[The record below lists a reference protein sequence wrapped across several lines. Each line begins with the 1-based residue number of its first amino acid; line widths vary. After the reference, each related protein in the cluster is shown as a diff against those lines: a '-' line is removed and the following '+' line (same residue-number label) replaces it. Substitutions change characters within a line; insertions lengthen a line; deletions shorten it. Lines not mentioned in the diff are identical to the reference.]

1 MIFDST
7 VVMGPTSMDLPA
19 ELAPVVSGF
28 LLAALAG
35 QGEAFALKD
44 AANGRYLYAHEALAS
59 WLACKSMVGS
69 TDSELLDADT
79 AKLLQAADQ
88 TALSHEGRLQ
98 SDHVLEH
105 NGVRREFQVVRQ
117 SVSINE
123 GSRYLLALWRDV
135 TAQKRREEQ
144 LRIAIEQLEQQQL
157 ANAQLRRESQDQS
170 LRDRSSGLSNRAHFD
185 DQLYREIDLSTREHR
200 EFAMVLIDID
210 AITPAAAARDSA
222 AIERV
227 HETVGRLLRSN
238 TRAMDASC
246 RYAENQ
252 FAVLLSGVGLATAH
266 ARVEGLRRQCATQIV
281 AHAGQELGF
290 TVSMGV
296 ASFPHTAS
304 TNDDLL
310 NACVSA
316 LGEARRRG
324 GNRVALA
331 SIRFQGTD
339 SPVN

>member
-7 VVMGPTSMDLPA
+7 VVIGPAAAEMPA
-19 ELAPVVSGF
+19 ALQSPINEF
-28 LLAALAG
+28 LLASLAAHG
-35 QGEAFALKD
+35 QACCVKEAAS
-44 AANGRYLYAHEALAS
+44 GRYVYAHEALAS
-59 WLACKSMVGS
+59 WFACKSMVGS
-69 TDSELLDADT
+69 TDGELLDVET

-88 TALSHEGRLQ
+88 TALAHPGPLRS
-98 SDHVLEH
+98 EH
-105 NGVRREFQVVRQ
+105 SFELAGARREFVVIRQ
-117 SVSINE
+117 AMAPAA
-123 GSRYLLALWRDV
+123 GPQYLLALWHDV
-135 TAQKRREEQ
+135 TANKRREEQ
-144 LRIAIEQLEQQQL
+144 LRAAIEQLEQQQL

-185 DQLYREIDLSTREHR
+185 DQLHREIDLSTREHR

-210 AITPAAAARDSA
+210 AINPAAAAQDPA

-246 RYAENQ
+246 RYADNQ

-304 TNDDLL
+304 GKTDLL
-310 NACVSA
+310 DACSVA
-316 LGEARRRG
+316 LGEARKRG

-331 SIRFQGTD
+331 SIRFQPAAAA
-339 SPVN
+339 S